1 MQNDTGRSAYC
12 GICRHNMPGAVSRGS
27 GISTDISPFRGIC
40 RVCHAERGRFSA
52 DYSKLGEKEF
62 YAALKQY
69 NSLQE
74 LDGLA
79 NRRRHLNALDL
90 PRWSAVQREM
100 ILRRKWELEHDRG

>member
-1 MQNDTGRSAYC
+1 MQSDAGRPAYC
-12 GICRHNMPGAVSRGS
+12 GICRYNMPGAVSRGS

-40 RVCHAERGRFSA
+40 RVCHAGRGRFSA

-62 YAALKQY
+62 YAALREV

-90 PRWSAVQREM
+90 PRWSAIQREM
-100 ILRRKWELEHDRG
+100 ILQRKWELEHDTG

>member
-1 MQNDTGRSAYC
+1 MQSDTGRPAYS

-27 GISTDISPFRGIC
+27 GIFTAISPFRGIC
-40 RVCHAERGRFSA
+40 RICHAGRGRFSA

-62 YAALKQY
+62 YAALRQY

-79 NRRRHLNALDL
+79 NRRRHLRAPHLT
-90 PRWSAVQREM
+90 RWSAVQREM
-100 ILRRKWELEHDRG
+100 ILQRKWELQNDRG